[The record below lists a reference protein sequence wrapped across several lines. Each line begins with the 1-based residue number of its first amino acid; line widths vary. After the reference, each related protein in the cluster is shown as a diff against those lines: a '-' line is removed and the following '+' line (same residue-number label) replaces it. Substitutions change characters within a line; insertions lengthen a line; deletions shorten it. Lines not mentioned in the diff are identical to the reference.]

1 VSNRRL
7 VGSGVTEKSLRRK
20 TNRRSAESTQ
30 PVSGFSINIV
40 AFNSVSSLDEPGKQP
55 CDLLLQRRSKVHLGC
70 RASTPMIEKQR
81 TRQSDELKIF
91 HDVAKA
97 LTSSLDLDTVL
108 QTILDKIAAHFK
120 PETWSLLLREEET
133 GELYYTVAVGKG
145 CESVNALRLTTG
157 ESLARWVVEHG
168 EALVINDV
176 SCDARLKPDTTD
188 SFFGSPCSV
197 ICLPVGASG
206 KVLGVMELV
215 NSDRKIYTRGEML
228 LQALADYAA
237 IAIENARAVQRI
249 QELSITDDT
258 TGVYNSRHL
267 FTVLADE
274 VRRSERFGYEFS
286 MLFVD
291 LDRFKL
297 INDEHGHMVGSKLL
311 GQFGRCL
318 RKNLRLVDAAF
329 RYGGDEFAVL
339 LPQTGKE
346 AAILVARRLLRTFRE
361 RDWLTDEGLALKL
374 RASVGIATYPQDGA
388 TSHAIVQSADEV
400 MYQVKEAGRDSI
412 AVAGVGIVGLEDRPS

>member
-1 VSNRRL
+1 
-7 VGSGVTEKSLRRK
+7 
-20 TNRRSAESTQ
+20 
-30 PVSGFSINIV
+30 
-40 AFNSVSSLDEPGKQP
+40 
-55 CDLLLQRRSKVHLGC
+55 
-70 RASTPMIEKQR
+70 MIDKHR

-108 QTILDKIAAHFK
+108 QTILEKIAAYFK
-120 PETWSLLLREEET
+120 PATWSLLLLDEESQ
-133 GELYYTVAVGKG
+133 ELYYTVAVGRG
-145 CESVNALRLTTG
+145 CESVNALRLITG
-157 ESLARWVVEHG
+157 ESLPRWVVEHG

-176 SCDARLKPDTTD
+176 NHEPRINLNTKDR
-188 SFFGSPCSV
+188 FFSGPSSV
-197 ICLPVGASG
+197 VCLPVRASG

-215 NSDRKIYTRGEML
+215 NSDMKIYTRGEML

-267 FTVLADE
+267 FTVLAEE

-297 INDEHGHMVGSKLL
+297 INDEYGHMVGSKLL

-346 AAILVARRLLRTFRE
+346 AATHVARRLMRTFRE
-361 RDWLTDEGLALKL
+361 KDWLTQEGLAIKL
-374 RASVGIATYPQDGA
+374 RASVGIATYPQDGS
-388 TSHAIVQSADEV
+388 TSHAIVQSADDL

-412 AVAGVGIVGLEDRPS
+412 AVAGVGIVGLEEPSS